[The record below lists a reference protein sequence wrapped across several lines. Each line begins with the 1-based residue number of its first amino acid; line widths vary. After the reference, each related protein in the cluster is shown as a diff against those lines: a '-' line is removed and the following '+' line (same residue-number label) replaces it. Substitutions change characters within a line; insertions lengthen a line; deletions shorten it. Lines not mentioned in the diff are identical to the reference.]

1 MNSAIRY
8 SQRTVLQYSGREQQ
22 TSNFLNSNTIHP
34 KEGKKKK
41 KKVKKDFT
49 QP

>member
-8 SQRTVLQYSGREQQ
+8 SQHTVLQYSGREQQ

-41 KKVKKDFT
+41 K
-49 QP
+49 